1 MELGGNQRLSQR
13 GKTKT
18 YMQNQK
24 HSRMLFKMAS
34 HRETGYLIWS
44 AHLKYAQLQ
53 DLSFKFNNFKCRNL
67 MTLKRYRLLG
77 QHSFKSLALT
87 TLHQRG
93 QLKRRTRLFMTTGC
107 MGLLSQR
114 DDRRFSSLTREPG
127 RIHALPV
134 RRRRRRRPLSGASA
148 IRRHMLTK
156 LLLNL

>member
-1 MELGGNQRLSQR
+1 MELGGSQCLSQR

-44 AHLKYAQLQ
+44 THLKYAQLL
-53 DLSFKFNNFKCRNL
+53 DLSFKFNYFKCFNL
-67 MTLKRYRLLG
+67 MTLKRYRLLAR
-77 QHSFKSLALT
+77 HSFKSLTLT

-93 QLKRRTRLFMTTGC
+93 QLRRRARLFMTTGC

-127 RIHALPV
+127 SIHALPV
-134 RRRRRRRPLSGASA
+134 RQRWRPPSGASA
-148 IRRHMLTK
+148 ICRRMLTK